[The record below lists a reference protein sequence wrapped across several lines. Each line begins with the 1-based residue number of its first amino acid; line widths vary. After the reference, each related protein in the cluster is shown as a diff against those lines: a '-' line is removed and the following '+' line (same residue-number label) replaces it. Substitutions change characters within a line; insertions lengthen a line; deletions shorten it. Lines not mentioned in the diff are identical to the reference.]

1 MICLLT
7 RRGRAARKDGPEWGE
22 NLDLKKLS
30 HKNDFGPFPPKN
42 LQLTIIGI
50 MEFHTEYTYK
60 MNLFSDVLQGGKSY
74 DPDFQTKY
82 NQTK

>member
-1 MICLLT
+1 
-7 RRGRAARKDGPEWGE
+7 
-22 NLDLKKLS
+22 
-30 HKNDFGPFPPKN
+30 
-42 LQLTIIGI
+42 
-50 MEFHTEYTYK
+50 MEFNTEYTYK

>member
-1 MICLLT
+1 
-7 RRGRAARKDGPEWGE
+7 
-22 NLDLKKLS
+22 
-30 HKNDFGPFPPKN
+30 
-42 LQLTIIGI
+42 

-74 DPDFQTKY
+74 HPDFQTKY